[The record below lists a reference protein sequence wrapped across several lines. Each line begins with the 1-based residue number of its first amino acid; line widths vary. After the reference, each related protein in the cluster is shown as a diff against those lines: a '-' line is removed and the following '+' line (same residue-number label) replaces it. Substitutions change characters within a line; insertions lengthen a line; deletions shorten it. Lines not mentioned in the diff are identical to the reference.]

1 MMRINVDPA
10 VRGQEYSMKSVAFLQ
25 QANQLDNNNPR
36 AILMLGQM
44 QFGTAQFFGS
54 GVEEAC
60 EMFARSKELF
70 DLELDEDR
78 GIQPSWGRPNAAAM
92 LKNCKG

>member
-1 MMRINVDPA
+1 
-10 VRGQEYSMKSVAFLQ
+10 MKSAAFLQ

-36 AILMLGQM
+36 AMLMLVQM
-44 QFGTAQFFGS
+44 QFGTSQFFGS

-60 EMFARSKELF
+60 KMFARSKVLF
-70 DLELDEDR
+70 DLEVNEDR
-78 GIQPSWGRPNAAAM
+78 GIQPSWGRPHAAAM